1 MSSFTDIELA
11 YLGDR
16 RLGRVATVGKDG
28 TPPVA
33 PSEAPLIPAP
43 ISRCVRPQGP

>member
-16 RLGRVATVGKDG
+16 RLGRVATVGNDG
-28 TPPVA
+28 TLTSPPSVGA
-33 PSEAPLIPAP
+33 TTP
-43 ISRCVRPQGP
+43 RPTRST